1 MFFFDEKKAKKNMV
15 KLLSLSF
22 RSFRRGLF
30 TSTPRLLQTQTPTST
45 QANQVPSSPVA
56 VEEKFFLHRKKII
69 EDARKNGDVLYP
81 HFNTVPESESKRIE
95 LAEFIVNYS
104 ELKPAQKAE
113 KAIFVSG
120 FFL

>member
-1 MFFFDEKKAKKNMV
+1 MV
-15 KLLSLSF
+15 KLLYLSF

-45 QANQVPSSPVA
+45 QANQVPNSPVA

-95 LAEFIVNYS
+95 LVEFIVNYS